1 MASPLG
7 YIAYIDEAGD
17 DGLRVIKSTQSGGA
31 SRWLVVSAVLV
42 KVDKDDQV
50 SSWLRSIVHSLEQP
64 QITHLHFYTLKHD
77 KKLKAC
83 QSVAALPVRL
93 FVAMSHKQNMEG
105 YTNLAAEQARVNKT
119 AWFYCWMSR
128 LLLERVTAYCGSRCH
143 KDFGEPRSLRIEFS
157 DRGGVKIDDV
167 VAYYR
172 YLSEQ
177 SRMGL
182 LYNSRFDLDW
192 SVMDTGQMISRPN
205 KMRAGLQ
212 LADVVASAFF
222 QAVEPNVRGQVMPT
236 YAKALEARMAL
247 NKHGR
252 IFGHGLKVM
261 PRWIPSR
268 LPIEQREIFD
278 FYER

>member
-1 MASPLG
+1 MAPPTG

-17 DGLRVIKSTQSGGA
+17 DGLRVIKSAQTRGA
-31 SRWLVVSAVLV
+31 SRWLVISAVLV
-42 KVDKDDQV
+42 KADKDEQV
-50 SSWLRSIVHSLEQP
+50 GPWLRSIVRSLEQP

-77 KKLKAC
+77 KKLAVC
-83 QSVAALPVRL
+83 QEVAGLPIRL
-93 FVAMSHKQNMEG
+93 FVAMSHKQNMQG
-105 YTNLAAEQARVNKT
+105 YVNLAAEQAKVNKT

-128 LLLERVTAYCGSRCH
+128 LLLERVTAYCGARCQ
-143 KDFGEPRSLRIEFS
+143 KDYGEPRSLRIEFS

-167 VAYYR
+167 AAYYK

-177 SRMGL
+177 SKMGL
-182 LYNSRFDLDW
+182 LYNPYFDLDW
-192 SVMDTGQMISRPN
+192 SVMDTNQMMSRPN

-222 QAVEPNVRGQVMPT
+222 QAVEPDTRGQVTPS
-236 YAKALEARMAL
+236 YAKVLQPRMAL

-252 IFGHGLKVM
+252 ILGHSLKIM